1 MTLSSSIN
9 PASGCT
15 IPTGKDEVSLYLHG
29 SEELDLN
36 AALAWWHRCMILFDS
51 KFPLLLEVALQHVWM
66 TSNSLHLFYYRLSTL
81 HAWDDFIVS

>member
-29 SEELDLN
+29 SEELDVN
-36 AALAWWHRCMILFDS
+36 AALAWWHQRQNQA

-81 HAWDDFIVS
+81 HAWDDFIVL